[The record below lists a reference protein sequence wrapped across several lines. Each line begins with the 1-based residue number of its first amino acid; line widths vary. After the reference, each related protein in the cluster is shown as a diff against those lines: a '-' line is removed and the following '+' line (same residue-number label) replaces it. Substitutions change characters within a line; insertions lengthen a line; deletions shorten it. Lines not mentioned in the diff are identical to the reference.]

1 MEPRKCTK
9 VKSKNTS
16 TVTRI
21 QAFHQTRTQTLYCF
35 FLGSGEEDLATTIKS
50 NETTV
55 CCGVHLSCIGHMGTE
70 MSPGSW
76 YQEGL

>member
-1 MEPRKCTK
+1 MEPRKCTQ
-9 VKSKNTS
+9 VESKNVT

-21 QAFHQTRTQTLYCF
+21 QAFHQTRTQMLSF
-35 FLGSGEEDLATTIKS
+35 FLGSGEEDLSTTIKS

-55 CCGVHLSCIGHMGTE
+55 CCGLHLACIGHMGTE

-76 YQEGL
+76 YQGH